1 MIRQHGSLGLRY
13 LLLPFTVALVAAV
26 HHAQNLPDL
35 IENIRPSV
43 VYIATFDAAGKP
55 IMRGTG
61 FALESNRVITNYHVI
76 GGASRIEVRTA
87 GREVFVA
94 TSVSASNKDADL
106 AVLQLGGEAG
116 LRPIAISTLSPRV
129 GTKIFV
135 LGAPLGLTGT
145 VSDGIV
151 SALRSHPKFGKLIQ
165 ITAPISAGSSG
176 SPVVNLDGEVV
187 GLVTMDIEGGQN
199 LNFAIASEQLLS
211 FWTPA
216 AGSPRKGLPGT
227 SAAKRWRLLDTN
239 MSYDTETFSKKAGIA
254 SSWIR
259 YDKPGGTYSKVLM
272 EVNCNTSRIKEVR
285 SLYYRN
291 TTEPPSETIGKD
303 EWAPIV
309 PESKG
314 EVAYEVFC
322 KDKPDYQSS
331 VDYSRYS
338 ELYRKG
344 LDFQM
349 SKKPDDAIGTYSQ
362 IIKELPDYAAWA
374 YNAIAAIKL
383 GQGKTGEARTAVLKA
398 VILEPK
404 EPDYVATLG
413 DVYKK
418 EGNTTQAIETYW
430 KSLKLIDTF
439 AIFLGKDTFPT
450 GAVTELA
457 EIYTEQKNTQELIRL
472 YVFANQGGATYFKEL
487 ADLYD
492 ARKMAALA
500 KATREKG
507 IKHYQLEIKNRTG
520 DPFLLDYW
528 SLTELMEDG
537 NDPRIE
543 RTVRGAMELFPSD
556 WLIVD
561 RLAKSFNKRKEWQKS
576 IQLITEALPRMKD
589 NSSKRLLL
597 YTLRTAYSGQGDKD
611 EAKRTDAEISR
622 LP

>member
-1 MIRQHGSLGLRY
+1 MIRQRSSLGLRY

-87 GREVFVA
+87 DRKVFVA
-94 TSVSASNKDADL
+94 TSVSPSNKDADL
-106 AVLQLGGEAG
+106 AFLQLGGEAR
-116 LRPIAISTLSPRV
+116 LRPIPISTLSPRV

-216 AGSPRKGLPGT
+216 AGAPRKGLPGT
-227 SAAKRWRLLDTN
+227 SGAKRWRLLDTN
-239 MSYDTETFSKKAGIA
+239 MSYDTETFSKSAGIA

-259 YDKPGGTYSKVLM
+259 YDKPDGAYSKVLM
-272 EVNCNTSRIKEVR
+272 EVNCNTSRIREVR
-285 SLYYRN
+285 SLYYRSIS
-291 TTEPPSETIGKD
+291 EPPSETIGKG
-303 EWAPIV
+303 EWATLV

-322 KDKPDYQSS
+322 KEKRDYQAS

-338 ELYRKG
+338 DLYRQG

-349 SKKPDDAIGTYSQ
+349 SKKPDDAIETYSQ
-362 IIKELPDYAAWA
+362 IIKELPDYAGWA

-383 GQGKTGEARTAVLKA
+383 GQGKTGEARTAVLRA
-398 VILEPK
+398 VSLEPK
-404 EPDYVATLG
+404 DPDYLATLG

-430 KSLKLIDTF
+430 KSLKLIDTI
-439 AIFLGKDTFPT
+439 AIFLGKETFPT

-457 EIYTEQKNTQELIRL
+457 EIYTEQKNTLELTRL
-472 YVFANQGGATYFKEL
+472 YVFANQGGATFFKEL

-492 ARKMAALA
+492 GRKMAALA

-537 NDPRIE
+537 NDPRLE
-543 RTVRGAMELFPSD
+543 STVRGAMKLFPSD
-556 WLIVD
+556 WLLVD
-561 RLAKSFNKRKEWQKS
+561 RLAKSFNKRKEWQRS

-611 EAKRTDAEISR
+611 EAKRIDAEISR